1 MKKSKWDDYKQ
12 TITVLTEDQ
21 IKELE
26 IEATKV
32 SEKLESENENSEN
45 K

>member
-1 MKKSKWDDYKQ
+1 MTKSKWDDYKQ

-21 IKELE
+21 IQELE
-26 IEATKV
+26 IEAAKIA
-32 SEKLESENENSEN
+32 EKLNSENEDSEI